1 MPRPHKPRWVGLQHS
16 GVSFV
21 PQAGGF
27 SMPDSVLLGLDEL
40 EALRLADL
48 NGMSQEQAASLMN
61 VSRAT
66 FGRIVA
72 RARAKVADA
81 LIHSRSITVEG
92 GVVRFMPPQGRGR
105 GGPGPRGGGQGPRGG
120 GQGPHGG
127 GQGRHGRGGQW
138 R

>member
-1 MPRPHKPRWVGLQHS
+1 MGRPHKPRWVGFEPS

-21 PQAGGF
+21 PQMGGF
-27 SMPDSVLLGLDEL
+27 RTPDGILLGLDEL

-48 NGMSQEQAASLMN
+48 NGMSQEQAAAQMN

-72 RARAKVADA
+72 RARAKAADA
-81 LIHSRSITVEG
+81 LVHGKSITVAG
-92 GVVRFMPPQGRGR
+92 GVVRFYPPPGRGR
-105 GGPGPRGGGQGPRGG
+105 HGGP
-120 GQGPHGG
+120 GPHGG
-127 GQGRHGRGGQW
+127 GQGRHGRGGKW